1 MAAPD
6 LQHGCG
12 TLVTMTDAAT
22 PRYASPKMRASMTSL
37 NLTARSAPMNRDA
50 LRQVAPTKPRS
61 GIRAA
66 IDGICTIAVCLA
78 LAGTGLVLR
87 ACLDLVH

>member
-12 TLVTMTDAAT
+12 SLATMTDAAT

-37 NLTARSAPMNRDA
+37 NLTARSAPMNREA
-50 LRQVAPTKPRS
+50 MRQVAPAKSRS

-66 IDGICTIAVCLA
+66 IDSICTIAVCLA